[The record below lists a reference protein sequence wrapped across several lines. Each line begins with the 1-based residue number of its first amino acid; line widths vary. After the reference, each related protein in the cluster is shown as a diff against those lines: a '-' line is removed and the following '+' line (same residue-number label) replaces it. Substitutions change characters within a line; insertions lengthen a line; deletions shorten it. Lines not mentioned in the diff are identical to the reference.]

1 MRRAGPRASRDHE
14 CRVGPA
20 RGKREM
26 RGLGRIL
33 LMARVG
39 LGSRLMDPVERI
51 VDLAADRVAHGQRRG
66 LLGLGGAPGVG
77 KSTLAET
84 AVDALETRGIRSRV
98 LPMDGF
104 HLPQA
109 RLREL
114 GRRERMGAPDTFDVA
129 GFVATLR
136 RLRDASAETAAPA
149 FDREIEEPVPH
160 GLRIDP
166 AVAVVV
172 VEGNYLLLPTGGWEA
187 VAPLLDEIVRLALNP
202 AERRARLIERHVR
215 FGKTPVEAAAWVDGP
230 DERNAELIERSLAHG
245 PSPQHWLRLD

>member
-1 MRRAGPRASRDHE
+1 
-14 CRVGPA
+14 
-20 RGKREM
+20 M

-51 VDLAADRVAHGQRRG
+51 VDLAADRVAHGQRRV
-66 LLGLGGAPGVG
+66 LLGLVGAPGVG